1 MVQAPVVFRL
11 CSSAQGVYDVM
22 LGNLL
27 IASCATC
34 GVRPTA
40 NKCMGKQEVLG
51 EMQTGY
57 RIVAVAKEL
66 FHQRGVH
73 ATRVDEI
80 VRAARVSRKEF
91 DRSFRSKRQLA
102 REVVLA
108 YLAEIEA
115 GSSHVHPKLA
125 SWSDFRRSPAEHV
138 TFHKAFRALRGCPL
152 AIIGNELTDK
162 DDAVREVLSLVFE
175 ALTKRLTA
183 FFRQQKTESHLS
195 KSAKEEGL
203 AAFCVAV
210 IQGAMLIGKVRRE
223 FEAVESVLEEM
234 VTHVENFR
242 LGRNS

>member
-1 MVQAPVVFRL
+1 
-11 CSSAQGVYDVM
+11 
-22 LGNLL
+22 
-27 IASCATC
+27 
-34 GVRPTA
+34 
-40 NKCMGKQEVLG
+40 MGKQEVLG

-57 RIVAVAKEL
+57 RIVAAAKEL

-80 VRAARVSRKEF
+80 VQAARVSRKEF

-115 GSSHVHPKLA
+115 GSSRVHPKLA

-138 TFHKAFRALRGCPL
+138 TFLKAFKALRGCPL
-152 AIIGNELTDK
+152 TIIGNELTDK

-183 FFRQQKTESHLS
+183 FFRRRKP
-195 KSAKEEGL
+195 KVISARAL
-203 AAFCVAV
+203 
-210 IQGAMLIGKVRRE
+210 RRKAWRR
-223 FEAVESVLEEM
+223 FALPSYKA
-234 VTHVENFR
+234 R
-242 LGRNS
+242 C